1 MTSTL
6 SAQQAASLV
15 VDSIWKE
22 AAAAA
27 AAALVAII
35 DVDISCSLLQL
46 VAAAARF
53 PASFMHGFE

>member
-15 VDSIWKE
+15 VDNIGKE

-27 AAALVAII
+27 AAALVAVIH
-35 DVDISCSLLQL
+35 VDISCSLLPL
-46 VAAAARF
+46 ATAAARF